1 VDNLPPCQ
9 ADLIRRSFVSGQS
22 HQQIAEETGLPL
34 GTVKSRIRLG
44 LDKLRCAMRAA
55 ATLEGVE
62 C

>member
-1 VDNLPPCQ
+1 MAEITATLVRQL
-9 ADLIRRSFVSGQS
+9 R
-22 HQQIAEETGLPL
+22 EETGLPL

-44 LDKLRCAMRAA
+44 LDKLRVSLRAA